1 MNDVV
6 ERMFHLLVTTMTS
19 RDPGAITRPF
29 TVGDL
34 YQNILPYR
42 LYRRDLGLDSNQEYE
57 LALME
62 LLTGARGYLVVDDR
76 MADALRGELASPSPD
91 SSVFRQY
98 GSTEISISPDALA
111 SVAQGQARRAPEEGH
126 AVAATPGTTGAMSA
140 VPAPAGPPMT
150 PTGRP
155 SVVAAPGES
164 CRFCG
169 GALPAGRPLT
179 FCPHCGQ
186 DQTVLHCEAC
196 GTELEVGWKY
206 CTTCGRGVTSG

>member
-1 MNDVV
+1 
-6 ERMFHLLVTTMTS
+6 MTS
-19 RDPGAITRPF
+19 RDPEALTRPF

-42 LYRRDLGLDSNQEYE
+42 LYRRELGLDANQDYE

-62 LLTGARGYLVVDDR
+62 LLTGARGYLVTDDR
-76 MADALRGELASPSPD
+76 MADTLRRELASPNPD
-91 SSVFRQY
+91 SSVFRQF
-98 GSTEISISPDALA
+98 GSAEISISADALA
-111 SVAQGQARRAPEEGH
+111 SVAQAQVGRGTEGARAS
-126 AVAATPGTTGAMSA
+126 VTDPGGVPGGSPASHTADTSGAMSA
-140 VPAPAGPPMT
+140 VPATGAPPMT

-155 SVVAAPGES
+155 SIVAAQGES

-169 GALPAGRPLT
+169 GGLPAGRALT